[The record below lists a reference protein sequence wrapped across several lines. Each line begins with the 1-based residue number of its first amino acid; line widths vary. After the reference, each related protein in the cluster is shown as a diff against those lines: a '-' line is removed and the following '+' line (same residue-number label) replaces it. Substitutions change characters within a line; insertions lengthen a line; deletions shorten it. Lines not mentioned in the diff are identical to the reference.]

1 MTDEEFRFTAKRL
14 TENQQKYIETIYL
27 MSELVDAVNRRIG
40 DFTRTLGNW
49 RDLFGSTRD
58 LMEEHVAMSREL
70 CELQKQVIKAYAD
83 NSLAITENNE
93 RLDKLMTKMEKHFG
107 SDAGLEY
114 EN

>member
-1 MTDEEFRFTAKRL
+1 MTDKEFRFTAKRL

-83 NSLAITENNE
+83 NSLAITENSE

-114 EN
+114 